1 MANGARQIANGNKQL
16 RPSGISD
23 RGGIVMLCYPCIRTE
38 LAISAKGILM
48 MKEAGFKPAAPDG
61 TREKFVELKHLEKNI
76 GVTGRLA
83 MKPLLHQSTHDL
95 WQLHHL
101 DS

>member
-1 MANGARQIANGNKQL
+1 
-16 RPSGISD
+16 
-23 RGGIVMLCYPCIRTE
+23 MLCYPCIRTE